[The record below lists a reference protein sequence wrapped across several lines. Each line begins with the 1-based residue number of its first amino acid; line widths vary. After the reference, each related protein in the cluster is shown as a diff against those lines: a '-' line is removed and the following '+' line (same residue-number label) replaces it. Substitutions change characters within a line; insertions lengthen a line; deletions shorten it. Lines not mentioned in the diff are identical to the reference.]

1 MNQNANNFDVSQ
13 NFQKINLD
21 DQNNNT
27 SDKNIVDSL

>member
-1 MNQNANNFDVSQ
+1 MNQNTNNYDVSQ

-21 DQNNNT
+21 DQNNAT